1 MKTKKTVFLGY
12 FLALFAIGCVSES
25 DLGPGNPSSDDDP
38 LAALDVADEFDY
50 ATSKNLLVQL
60 EVPGFLSNAVVT
72 LYTKTGFQD
81 SVAVGRGGF
90 DANGR
95 LVKNLVLSSQ
105 ADSLLIFS
113 DYAGLV
119 SEVRL
124 PIEGSSLDF
133 DYNPYYERDGVS
145 GKEKVV
151 HTPFKWPA
159 SLSGK
164 ADFSYIDTY
173 DGAGVPDNLVFPD
186 VIQQNLLDDIN
197 ASLPEN
203 VPGGI
208 PNSNPEFLAGKET
221 NLVLTKEADVW
232 VTFVS
237 EGAGYRNSL
246 GYYTYT
252 LGNEPTSV
260 DEINHLVIYPNVSM
274 VGSGGGLVPGDRVY
288 LGRFPANTV
297 VAWFLVAN
305 GWTGSV
311 TGNGNGIYYSDPDF
325 NPEGTEDKRTH
336 MVLLHDDAR
345 DLTLLGFEDL
355 RRDVA
360 TDDDFNDAVFY
371 ARSNPVDAIQ
381 IGNLAQ
387 IEAANDSDG
396 DGVNDEL
403 DDFPFDPNQ
412 AFNNFSP
419 SANSTGTLVYEDLW
433 PNQGD
438 YDFNDLVVDYNFN
451 SIANADNLI
460 TTLEGSFT
468 IEHIGGAFHNGFGF
482 VLPISPDNIASISGQ
497 NLNGGYETVA
507 ANGTETGTAA
517 NETVVYVVGD
527 AFNLE
532 GQTLD
537 ITINFSTP
545 QDQSALGDVPYNA
558 FLIVNGDRTREVHLP
573 DLAPTSK
580 AQGLGTEDD
589 FSDAANNRYYKTATN
604 LPWAMNIYDAF
615 APPPESIPITIQYP
629 RFVNWANSGGTQ
641 DLDWYI
647 R

>member
-1 MKTKKTVFLGY
+1 METKKTFLFGF

-25 DLGPGNPSSDDDP
+25 DLGPGNPSTDDDP

-72 LYTKTGFQD
+72 LFTKTGFKD

-90 DANGR
+90 DTNGR

-124 PIEGSSLDF
+124 PIAGSSLDF

-159 SLSGK
+159 SLNGK

-336 MVLLHDDAR
+336 MVLLYDDAR

-460 TTLEGSFT
+460 ATLEGSFT

-641 DLDWYI
+641 DLNWYI

>member
-1 MKTKKTVFLGY
+1 MKTKKTFLLWTALG
-12 FLALFAIGCVSES
+12 LFALGCVSES

-50 ATSKNLLVQL
+50 ATSKNLMVQL
-60 EVPGFLSNAVVT
+60 DVPGFLSNAVVT

-95 LVKNLVLSSQ
+95 LVKNLVLSAR
-105 ADSLLIFS
+105 ADSLLVFS

-124 PIEGSSLDF
+124 PIEGSSLNF

-145 GKEKVV
+145 GKEKVE
-151 HTPFKWPA
+151 HTPFKWDVRSA
-159 SLSGK
+159 K
-164 ADFSYIDTY
+164 TDFGYIDTY
-173 DGAGVPDNLVFPD
+173 DGNGVPDNLVFPD

-208 PNSNPEFLAGKET
+208 PNTNPEFLAGKET
-221 NLVLTKEADVW
+221 NLILTKEADVW

-260 DEINHLVIYPNVSM
+260 EEINHLVIYPNVSM

-305 GWTGSV
+305 GWNGSV

-387 IEAANDSDG
+387 IEVANDSDG

-419 SANSTGTLVYEDLW
+419 SANSTGKLVYEDLW
-433 PNQGD
+433 PSQGD

-482 VLPISPDNIASISGQ
+482 VLPISPDNIASITGQ

-615 APPPESIPITIQYP
+615 DPPPESIPITIQYP

>member
-1 MKTKKTVFLGY
+1 
-12 FLALFAIGCVSES
+12 
-25 DLGPGNPSSDDDP
+25 
-38 LAALDVADEFDY
+38 
-50 ATSKNLLVQL
+50 
-60 EVPGFLSNAVVT
+60 
-72 LYTKTGFQD
+72 
-81 SVAVGRGGF
+81 
-90 DANGR
+90 
-95 LVKNLVLSSQ
+95 
-105 ADSLLIFS
+105 LIFS

-124 PIEGSSLDF
+124 PIEGSNLNF
-133 DYNPYYERDGVS
+133 DYSSFYERDEVS
-145 GKEKVV
+145 GKEKVL
-151 HTPFKWPA
+151 HRPFKYPS

-164 ADFSYIDTY
+164 ADFTYIDTY
-173 DGAGVPDNLVFPD
+173 DGSGVPDNLVFPD

-221 NLVLTKEADVW
+221 NLILTEEADVW

-252 LGNEPTSV
+252 LGNEPATV
-260 DEINHLVIYPNVSM
+260 DDINHLIIYPNVSM

-305 GWTGSV
+305 GWTGSI

-325 NPEGTEDKRTH
+325 NPESTEATRTH
-336 MVLLHDDAR
+336 MVLLHDAAR

-387 IEAANDSDG
+387 IEVANDSDG

-460 TTLEGSFT
+460 TTLEGTFS
-468 IEHIGGAFHNGFGF
+468 IVHIGGAFHNGFGF
-482 VLPISPDNIASISGQ
+482 LLPISPDNIASITGQ

-507 ANGTETGTAA
+507 ANGTETGTAT

-527 AFNLE
+527 AFDLE

-537 ITINFSTP
+537 ITVNFSTP

-615 APPPESIPITIQYP
+615 TPPPESIPITIQYP